1 MAGDGAAG
9 RKLPLSLSMIL
20 QVVVPVSVCVLLA
33 GGLFLKHWHDERL
46 AEERAQAARRVVTGQ
61 VSQMN
66 ALLAQ
71 LQTQM
76 GHLVD
81 LQTTLQGLPPDDPRR
96 PALEQQIGEAKA
108 RIEATQKALA
118 QTTYGGA
125 PLPGG
130 PCDCKGDPYCDCT
143 H

>member
-1 MAGDGAAG
+1 MARDGAAG
-9 RKLPLSLSMIL
+9 RKLPLSLSMIV

-33 GGLFLKHWHDERL
+33 GGLFLKHWHDQRL
-46 AEERAQAARRVVTGQ
+46 AEERAQAARRVVTEKVGE
-61 VSQMN
+61 MN

-81 LQTTLQGLPPDDPRR
+81 LQVTLQGLAPDDPRR
-96 PALEQQIGEAKA
+96 PAIEQQIAEAQA
-108 RIEATQKALA
+108 QIEATRKALA
-118 QTTYGGA
+118 QTTYGGV

-130 PCDCKGDPYCDCT
+130 PCDCKGDPYCDCI